1 MRFLRILALVI
12 GWLLTPLV
20 VWAASLLGGYVGAT
34 FGLALPSADAG
45 LVSTAVGGGAAGMV
59 TVYLWMRLLR
69 RSPKLR
75 RSLAITRE
83 GIPMT
88 GELLQAIHEAEASIR
103 KSGQEKVV
111 AEDHGSEKPS

>member
-20 VWAASLLGGYVGAT
+20 VWAASVLGAYVGAT
-34 FGLALPSADAG
+34 IGLALPTADSS
-45 LVSTAVGGGAAGMV
+45 LVSTAVGGVIAGMV

-69 RSPKLR
+69 RSPRLR

-88 GELLQAIHEAEASIR
+88 GELIQAIHEADASLR
-103 KSGQEKVV
+103 KSGEKTVEETEE
-111 AEDHGSEKPS
+111 AES